1 MKTLKIIGL
10 SFLIVG
16 IACIVAAFIWASLDP
31 SEWDVLGP
39 LFVGMF
45 LLAIDLLGL
54 IIFFIYRVISKRRR
68 LRG

>member
-10 SFLIVG
+10 LFLIVG
-16 IACIVAAFIWASLDP
+16 IACVAAAFIWGVVDP
-31 SEWDVLGP
+31 GAWDALGP
-39 LFVGMF
+39 FFVGLF

-54 IIFFIYRVISKRRR
+54 IALLIYRVILKRTR